1 MSVSGLRGVSPLQ
14 ADALRPV
21 TESHCVLVKGGG
33 KQLEMNDQS
42 VTIVNSI
49 RPGCLA
55 SLLGTGEA
63 QTRLGSL
70 QR

>member
-1 MSVSGLRGVSPLQ
+1 MPDNPATPASRYNRSKSIALVLLNYLAMR
-14 ADALRPV
+14 ADP
-21 TESHCVLVKGGG
+21 
-33 KQLEMNDQS
+33 
-42 VTIVNSI
+42 VNSI